1 MRWHPM
7 DMNNEW
13 KVDMNRKPIRMEM
26 NGTEPMVRQPMLNE
40 WVMSWNPDDDLFY
53 IETPAGIVRKKF
65 KHWRNAVAWAR
76 DHAVE

>member
-7 DMNNEW
+7 IMGNKR
-13 KVDMNRKPIRMEM
+13 KVNMNRKPIRLEM
-26 NGTEPMVRQPMLNE
+26 HGDEPMVRQPRLNG